1 MIQITHNQTTDEDY
15 SRYLKSRGLKVT
27 EPRLRILKLFDKSDT
42 RHLSAED
49 IYKFFQQGNYTDI
62 SLATIYRVLTQFEQA
77 DLLIRHRFES
87 DKSVFELNDNGLHDH
102 LVCVR
107 CGRVVEFFD
116 TAFKKKRIQI
126 ALQHGFELGAHS
138 IYLYG
143 QCIKC
148 PSPADAEE
156 EISENA

>member
-1 MIQITHNQTTDEDY
+1 MIQITHNQTTDKDY
-15 SRYLKSRGLKVT
+15 SRYLKSRGLKIT
-27 EPRLRILKLFDKSDT
+27 EPRLRILRLFDKSDV

-49 IYKFFQQGNYTDI
+49 IYKFFQQDNYTDI

-77 DLLIRHRFES
+77 DLLVRHRFES

-116 TAFKKKRIQI
+116 PIAKKRRIQT
-126 ALQHGFELGAHS
+126 ALERGFKLGDHS

-148 PSPADAEE
+148 LDSD
-156 EISENA
+156 NTDNTTDNDR